1 MIFILIQG
9 FRDTSIYNGRLI
21 HFYKRAQI
29 LVADVWGA
37 YKQPKDPNHPCFF
50 HDIHEL
56 TMFADYRIPQI
67 LRQIGILEYSPELA
81 VAVDSMQE
89 IPFGSK
95 QEVEIRACTVI
106 AVEMLHRELVGGC
119 NISNDGK
126 SSAEGGS
133 TSVGWSGR
141 PVLELDW
148 LLWQWG
154 EERCRDVDMPPHHRT
169 RTIYY

>member
-1 MIFILIQG
+1 MQIFIIG

-29 LVADVWGA
+29 LVADLWGA
-37 YKQPKDPNHPCFF
+37 YKQPKDPYHPCCF
-50 HDIHEL
+50 HDIQEL

-67 LRQIGILEYSPELA
+67 LRQIGILEYSPELTLA
-81 VAVDSMQE
+81 IDSLEE

-95 QEVEIRACTVI
+95 QEVEIRACTVV
-106 AVEMLHRELVGGC
+106 AVEMLHHELLC
-119 NISNDGK
+119 T
-126 SSAEGGS
+126 SSEW
-133 TSVGWSGR
+133 VGR

-154 EERCRDVDMPPHHRT
+154 EERCRDADMPPHHRT
-169 RTIYY
+169 QTIYY